1 METRDRKGA
10 RAQSILSSL
19 RLCVFAIL
27 SLSLSGCTT
36 TLSEQDC
43 ERYRDKLVAW
53 AAAKGV
59 DKKDEADTF
68 MKSCPGTT
76 ISKSTKKCLEGAT
89 DDVAFQKCLE

>member
-1 METRDRKGA
+1 VA
-10 RAQSILSSL
+10 AL
-19 RLCVFAIL
+19 F
-27 SLSLSGCTT
+27 LSGCTT

-53 AAAKGV
+53 AAGKGV